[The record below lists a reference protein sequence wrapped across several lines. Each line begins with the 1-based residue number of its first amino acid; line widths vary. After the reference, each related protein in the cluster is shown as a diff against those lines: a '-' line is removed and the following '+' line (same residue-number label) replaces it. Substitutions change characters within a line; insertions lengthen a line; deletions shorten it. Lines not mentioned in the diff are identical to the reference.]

1 MRRKWIALI
10 FAAVILAAAMAPAL
24 VDGFALDEMLKTMI
38 ESEPAE
44 VEAKEPDPTKAPT
57 PVPTKEPTPVPTKEP
72 TPVPTE
78 APTPVPTKEPTP
90 VPTEALMSVMAEVP
104 ATVPTETPV
113 PTQVPVSTETPVP
126 TEVTVST
133 ETPAPTEVPASVLAE
148 TPAPTETPAGT
159 PDTSPETSEAPE
171 ESPVPTEEPTA
182 SPVPGE
188 LKAALTTS
196 QRSVF
201 ANEQTIDVQL
211 SVRGGAPEYSVSW
224 QVSMGGSVV
233 QENPGSL
240 SQDGKASFSYLP
252 GQFGTC
258 TVKAVVSDG
267 SGQRAEASVQMP
279 VAVRETEH
287 SSDWARSVRDAVLT
301 GDWRQDLVRIAQT
314 QIGYEESKRNFI
326 IDEEGKQQGYTR
338 YGAWYGASYSEW
350 CGMFVSF
357 CLKYAG
363 IPERDFPREANCA
376 AWKELLIRAGVYED
390 SERSYSPQP
399 GDLIFFNW
407 DGQNVPKHVGIV
419 EKVENG
425 RVYTI
430 EGNSS
435 KKVRRRDYSLNSGD
449 IVGYADTT
457 ALMVRA
463 GVLSTPEPTDE
474 PTPEPTA
481 EPTIEPT
488 PTPTI
493 EPTVEPTPVTATAST
508 AAEPDPV
515 QSGAI
520 AYTTAANVT
529 LRAEESS
536 DSEWMG
542 SLSKAGTRVTVI
554 GVSADGEW
562 YRVRYGVQTAYI
574 RADLLA
580 LSDEAVESGAL
591 DAAQG
596 ARIGYT
602 TGEGVNLRAEPSS
615 DAAVRGSF
623 RSAGVK
629 IAIIGEVA
637 RGSSTWYEIQY
648 GDRTAYI
655 NSKLVRLVEEPDP
668 TEEPTPEPTEE
679 PTPEPTEE
687 PTPEPTEEPTPEPT
701 EEPTL
706 EPTEEPTP
714 EPTEE
719 PTPEPTKEPETVYYC
734 NLETHEHG
742 EACFDEDGAF
752 ICRLPEHTHD
762 ASCAIQ
768 PTLAPADSDSFV
780 ARAYAIRSGEP
791 EVSDVPGESDAAEEP
806 GESENLEGSDEP
818 EY

>member
-1 MRRKWIALI
+1 MRKKWIALI
-10 FAAVILAAAMAPAL
+10 LAAVILAAAMAPAL
-24 VDGFALDEMLKTMI
+24 VDGFALDETMETVI
-38 ESEPAE
+38 ESEPAT
-44 VEAKEPDPTKAPT
+44 VEAKEPDPTKEPTPVPTEVPT
-57 PVPTKEPTPVPTKEP
+57 PVPTKEPTPAPTKESTPAPTKEPTPVPTEVPTPVPTEVPTKEP

-78 APTPVPTKEPTP
+78 VP
-90 VPTEALMSVMAEVP
+90 
-104 ATVPTETPV
+104 
-113 PTQVPVSTETPVP
+113 
-126 TEVTVST
+126 
-133 ETPAPTEVPASVLAE
+133 TPAPTEAPAE
-148 TPAPTETPAGT
+148 TPSAL
-159 PDTSPETSEAPE
+159 PEVSEVPE
-171 ESPVPTEEPTA
+171 ESPVPTAEPTA

-188 LKAALTTS
+188 LKVALTTS

-240 SQDGKASFSYLP
+240 SQDGKANFSYLP
-252 GQFGTC
+252 GKFGTC

-267 SGQRAEASVQMP
+267 SGQRAETSVQMP
-279 VAVRETEH
+279 VAVREIEH

-301 GDWRQDLVRIAQT
+301 GDWRQDLVSIAQT
-314 QIGYEESKRNFI
+314 QIGYKESKRNFI

-363 IPERDFPREANCA
+363 IPESDFPREANCA

-390 SERSYSPQP
+390 SERSYSPQA

-435 KKVRRRDYSLNSGD
+435 KKVRRRDYALNSGD

-457 ALMVRA
+457 ALMARA
-463 GVLSTPEPTDE
+463 GVLPTPQPTEEPTL
-474 PTPEPTA
+474 EPTA

-488 PTPTI
+488 PAPTI
-493 EPTVEPTPVTATAST
+493 ETTVEPTPVTATV
-508 AAEPDPV
+508 AEPDPV
-515 QSGAI
+515 QSVAI

-529 LRAEESS
+529 LRAQESS

-562 YRVRYGVQTAYI
+562 YRVRYGLQTAYI

-580 LSDEAVESGAL
+580 LSDEAAESGEL

-623 RSAGVK
+623 RSAGVEVV
-629 IAIIGEVA
+629 IIGEVT

-655 NSKLVRLVEEPDP
+655 NSKLVRLVEEP
-668 TEEPTPEPTEE
+668 EPTEE
-679 PTPEPTEE
+679 PTPEPTE
-687 PTPEPTEEPTPEPT
+687 
-701 EEPTL
+701 
-706 EPTEEPTP
+706 
-714 EPTEE
+714 
-719 PTPEPTKEPETVYYC
+719 
-734 NLETHEHG
+734 
-742 EACFDEDGAF
+742 
-752 ICRLPEHTHD
+752 
-762 ASCAIQ
+762 
-768 PTLAPADSDSFV
+768 
-780 ARAYAIRSGEP
+780 
-791 EVSDVPGESDAAEEP
+791 
-806 GESENLEGSDEP
+806 
-818 EY
+818 